1 MRRRDF
7 LKNGVALAVAAE
19 LGAGKAHAFVPAHNW
34 AKYDFG
40 SGPSV
45 TDRLNQGPFPQY
57 PPDAVIPT
65 DDVVMTTTP
74 SEEAVPNYGK
84 GLITYIT
91 ADMGTEEIKSDNVS
105 QAIEDLVRFPL
116 GQQLYIRPTWREVQP
131 RPGRIEL
138 PDYLKLV
145 FDLAKKNNKRVGMR
159 VQMCAPDYTHEPALP
174 DFVLE
179 KVPKIDLVLGD
190 TDKESQRQAQ
200 RYLKNPHARYQP
212 RFDDPFFQQAFK
224 ELVGLL
230 AAQFDGNASIEFID
244 TFMYGFWGE
253 GHTWPFA
260 NNPFP
265 DYQTAERT
273 WINMLEV
280 QLEHFTKTPLLTNTQ
295 PDFSRVGNS
304 EMLDRS
310 VRSNNWIRSDTI
322 FIENEQ
328 IEALSNRPPWIG
340 ALLEQ
345 GLPGKPPDPGAVSE
359 GISPAENMI
368 AHVIDIGANY
378 WSLWNF
384 HQISAKNLMSY
395 YQAYPAAF
403 DRINRRIGY
412 RVRPSFIWSYE
423 DNGYL
428 GLIIGF
434 ANDGIAGVP
443 GVLRVSVENQDGKM
457 LKSGCL
463 DAGYPVPGKIRQAQ
477 FVLPQGTKWQGLKLK
492 AEIEVKGMRY
502 PVRWA
507 CHQKLNEDGSLALR
521 PNLRPEV

>member
-1 MRRRDF
+1 MQRRDF
-7 LKNGVALAVAAE
+7 LKSTAAVAVATQF
-19 LGAGKAHAFVPAHNW
+19 GVGKAHAKVPAHNW
-34 AKYDFG
+34 GNYDFG
-40 SGPSV
+40 SGPQV

-65 DDVVMTTTP
+65 DDVVMTTT
-74 SEEAVPNYGK
+74 SSDDVVPNYGK
-84 GLITYIT
+84 GLVTYIT
-91 ADMGTEEIKSDNVS
+91 ADSGTDEIKADNIPH
-105 QAIEDLVRFPL
+105 AIEDLVRFPL

-131 RPGRIEL
+131 RPGRLEL
-138 PDYLKLV
+138 PDYVKLV
-145 FDLAKKNNKRVGMR
+145 LDLAKKNNKRVGLR
-159 VQMCAPDYTHEPALP
+159 IQMCAPDYKREAALP

-179 KVPKIDLVLGD
+179 KVPKVDLVNG
-190 TDKESQRQAQ
+190 TDKGDIAAGKRF
-200 RYLKNPHARYQP
+200 LDNPHSKYQP
-212 RFDDPFFQQAFK
+212 RYDHPFFQQSFK
-224 ELVGLL
+224 ELVAAL
-230 AAQFDGNASIEFID
+230 AAEFDGNPLIEYID

-273 WINMLEV
+273 WVNMLEV
-280 QLEHFTKTPLLTNTQ
+280 QLEQFKKTPLLTNTQ
-295 PDFSRVGNS
+295 PDYSRVGNS
-304 EMLDRS
+304 EMLERT

-328 IEALSNRPPWIG
+328 IEALSNRPPWIA

-345 GLPGKPPDPGAVSE
+345 GLPGKPPDANATVE

-368 AHVIDIGANY
+368 DHVIDIGANY

-384 HQISAKNLMSY
+384 HQINAKNLMTY
-395 YQAYPAAF
+395 YQTYPAAF

-412 RVRPSFIWSYE
+412 RVRPSFIWSYKD
-423 DNGYL
+423 DNST
-428 GLIIGF
+428 GLIVGF

-443 GVLRVSVENQDGKM
+443 GVLRVTVESQDGKV

-463 DAGYPVPGKIRQAQ
+463 DAGYPLPGKIRQAQ
-477 FVLPQGTKWQGLKLK
+477 FVLPSVADWKGLKLR

-507 CHQKLNEDGSLALR
+507 CHQKLNDDGSLTLR
-521 PNLRPEV
+521 PNLRQQV